1 MRIEGLLFRVFLGI
15 RLVYRLMVFRLLVW
29 LRIWLGVVLVA
40 WVRVR
45 LGIMLRI
52 GQVIPRKIVHVSR
65 TPEAIISRKIVL
77 WLGDWFRNMH
87 RMRFWNMT
95 RINRRSISWWGW
107 RVIR

>member
-52 GQVIPRKIVHVSR
+52 RQVIPRKIVHVSR

-77 WLGDWFRNMH
+77 WLEEWFRNRL
-87 RMRFWNMT
+87 RMKFWNRT
-95 RINRRSISWWGW
+95 RINRRRIRWWGW